1 MADGYLLVQGALGQH
16 RCLRRARNH
25 ANICTIYEIDEIDG
39 RAFIAMELL
48 EGQTLRH
55 RINGEPL
62 EIEAVLDLGIQIAD
76 ALDAA
81 HSKGI
86 AHRHIKPVQ
95 LSRLQIR
102 RTPTRGRYSRNC
114 RSTRGGDRKVE
125 AARISEADVQRRLF
139 CDRDAAGGIS
149 PGAAHSTGG
158 GTAQYDGDAKAAA
171 PPLSK

>member
-48 EGQTLRH
+48 EGQTDRRRSRRSTFEGH
-55 RINGEPL
+55 RPPTHQASAAL
-62 EIEAVLDLGIQIAD
+62 AAAD
-76 ALDAA
+76 
-81 HSKGI
+81 
-86 AHRHIKPVQ
+86 P
-95 LSRLQIR
+95 

-149 PGAAHSTGG
+149 PGAAYSTGG

>member
-102 RTPTRGRYSRNC
+102 
-114 RSTRGGDRKVE
+114 
-125 AARISEADVQRRLF
+125 ARLH
-139 CDRDAAGGIS
+139 AAGTAETAEVPEAEIEKWKLRAS
-149 PGAAHSTGG
+149 AKPTFSDAYFATG
-158 GTAQYDGDAKAAA
+158 
-171 PPLSK
+171 